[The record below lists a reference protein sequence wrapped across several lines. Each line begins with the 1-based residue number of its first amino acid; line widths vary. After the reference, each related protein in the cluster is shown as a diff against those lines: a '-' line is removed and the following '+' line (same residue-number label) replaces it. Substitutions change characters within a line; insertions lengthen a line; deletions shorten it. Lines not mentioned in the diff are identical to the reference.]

1 MEATPAFPGRGVP
14 GSSPAFVPPA
24 SVHKAAM
31 AQRPGQRGPSAAW
44 VYRQLQ
50 KCLCL
55 TPAGL
60 RSTEVTQGQ
69 CSAELTMNSEEI
81 PWLEL
86 CLPSFFICPDCF
98 FSLGFRSSRTQG
110 FICLQTFLFSPSD
123 LVLQL
128 QRSSR
133 HRDTG
138 HPWRAQEGFCF
149 QVKALPFHFFNHHPF
164 HDAHSLSS
172 TQMSQADPEAPK
184 DGALGF
190 SQEIS
195 VGSWKLGLQS
205 KKEFF
210 LFHGKLSLCLWFPKG
225 EMEEK
230 ATYFL
235 SCQSGQEIK
244 SFNQLLSCRGKMDW
258 NRRDGFPQV

>member
-1 MEATPAFPGRGVP
+1 MEATPAFHGRGVP

-69 CSAELTMNSEEI
+69 CSAELTVNSEEI

-110 FICLQTFLFSPSD
+110 FICLQTFLF
-123 LVLQL
+123 LQVT
-128 QRSSR
+128 S
-133 HRDTG
+133 
-138 HPWRAQEGFCF
+138 CF
-149 QVKALPFHFFNHHPF
+149 N
-164 HDAHSLSS
+164 
-172 TQMSQADPEAPK
+172 
-184 DGALGF
+184 
-190 SQEIS
+190 
-195 VGSWKLGLQS
+195 
-205 KKEFF
+205 
-210 LFHGKLSLCLWFPKG
+210 
-225 EMEEK
+225 
-230 ATYFL
+230 
-235 SCQSGQEIK
+235 
-244 SFNQLLSCRGKMDW
+244 CRGVPDTETQAIHGEH
-258 NRRDGFPQV
+258 RRVSVSK